1 MRNCNGDGAL
11 HEDSCNQSFWAKGLT
26 AMEQAATMLDRLV
39 GVLSVIVLWL
49 VPAALGRGVWYA
61 EAIRKGERKLA
72 VSMIAVEAAT
82 AIFCAIV
89 GGGAAE
95 YLALGPYASLALIG
109 VVSWLG
115 PNGAYAIA
123 MLVLRRRPGGKG

>member
-1 MRNCNGDGAL
+1 
-11 HEDSCNQSFWAKGLT
+11 
-26 AMEQAATMLDRLV
+26 MEQAANFLDRLL
-39 GVLSVIVLWL
+39 GGLSVVLLWL

-72 VSMIAVEAAT
+72 LSLIAVEAAT
-82 AIFCAIV
+82 AVFCAIV

-95 YLALGPYASLALIG
+95 YLEIGPRASLALIG

-115 PNGAYAIA
+115 PNGAYALA
-123 MLVLRRRPGGKG
+123 MLLLQRRPGGKGRE